1 MTGARPLPPSVPP
14 PPHEGEHYANPSSK
28 TLTGPPPVDE
38 RDGVQRLVWRLFFG
52 LIAAVILTAGVL
64 SLVNGRP

>member
-1 MTGARPLPPSVPP
+1 MTGRSPLPPSVPL
-14 PPHEGEHYANPSSK
+14 PHEGKHYANPSSK
-28 TLTGPPPVDE
+28 TLTGPPPMNE

-52 LIAAVILTAGVL
+52 LIAAVVLVAVVL